1 MSMYAPLWSTN
12 CVNPPPPPPQGR
24 TVEDARGT
32 LIRHASH
39 ACVTFWISNRSRN
52 WPEWD
57 EKISDFHHTPL
68 DISRERLY
76 VGNLFYILFHAFDL
90 KWNISLIVIDDL
102 FEKIQS
108 RRREKRI
115 YIIKS
120 KRQHLVV
127 SRIANNKAKW
137 TNKRNWKERDKR
149 RCKFLA

>member
-1 MSMYAPLWSTN
+1 MRALHFEYRIGAEIGLNEM
-12 CVNPPPPPPQGR
+12 Q
-24 TVEDARGT
+24 
-32 LIRHASH
+32 
-39 ACVTFWISNRSRN
+39 
-52 WPEWD
+52 
-57 EKISDFHHTPL
+57 ISDFHHTPL

-108 RRREKRI
+108 RRRREKRI

-127 SRIANNKAKW
+127 SRIANNKAK
-137 TNKRNWKERDKR
+137 
-149 RCKFLA
+149 